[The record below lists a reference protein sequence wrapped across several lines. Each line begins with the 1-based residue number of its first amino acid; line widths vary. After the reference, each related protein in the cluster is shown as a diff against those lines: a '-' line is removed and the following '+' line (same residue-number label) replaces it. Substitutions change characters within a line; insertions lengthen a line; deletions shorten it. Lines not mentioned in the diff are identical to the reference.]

1 MPRVSRKR
9 KSSRRTGSKKMFP
22 ATSSRKRKSSRR
34 SKVKIHTFNGTIN
47 GGILSVPAASTAIT
61 TWGGVYTLD
70 MSVLPI
76 FASLSDAFEFGRLNS
91 LRFEL
96 LPRNNVTTIATNSG
110 STIVVGVDEIPM
122 TTSSGTASTWGAA
135 TSEDSGVTEAR
146 AQYMVNITP
155 DYVRGLEGSVEC
167 ELYQKIVKKFV
178 PAWYVQQSQ
187 APNNFNS
194 SSGLAATYEPK
205 KRCWFA
211 INLTTST
218 AGATASPVYW
228 GLMYAFCATAA
239 SVQTP
244 AYDVRIH
251 YSVSFKRIRGV

>member
-1 MPRVSRKR
+1 
-9 KSSRRTGSKKMFP
+9 MFP

-47 GGILSVPAASTAIT
+47 GGILSVPASSTAIT

-76 FASLSDAFEFGRLNS
+76 YASLSDAFEFGRLNS

-110 STIVVGVDEIPM
+110 STIVVGIDEIPM
-122 TTSSGTASTWGAA
+122 TTSTGTASTWAAA
-135 TSEDSGVTEAR
+135 TSEDGGVTEAR
-146 AQYMVNITP
+146 AQTSVTITP
-155 DYVRGLEGSVEC
+155 DYVRGLESSTEC
-167 ELYQKIVKKFV
+167 ELYQKIVKKMV
-178 PAWYVQQSQ
+178 PAWYVVASQ
-187 APNNFNS
+187 VPSSFNS
-194 SSGLAATYEPK
+194 ASSLAQTYEPK
-205 KRCWFA
+205 KRCWFP
-211 INLTTST
+211 INLTSSSAGTTS
-218 AGATASPVYW
+218 SPVYW

-239 SVQTP
+239 SAQTP